1 MPPGGSWVSVSSP
14 RGPDHGRNS
23 VTHGKNH
30 LGVGMSVKVVVRKRP
45 VPEGGW
51 DVLDVALR
59 VLLIW
64 YIGDHYFLNYG
75 LNVEW
80 NIK

>member
-1 MPPGGSWVSVSSP
+1 MTLSSALLKI
-14 RGPDHGRNS
+14 GEESGYIDKK
-23 VTHGKNH
+23 T
-30 LGVGMSVKVVVRKRP
+30 KVWRKIKKQ
-45 VPEGGW
+45 VAAQTGLIQVW